1 LVLDKSIKMLVA
13 NGGQKRPPGSGRQ
26 ARESKRRKKKC
37 HASEKERATSHVRSR
52 EEE

>member
-26 ARESKRRKKKC
+26 ARESKRRKKNAMLQRK
-37 HASEKERATSHVRSR
+37 R
-52 EEE
+52 EPLAM